1 MGGVFNSMNLGLYS
15 YAHLNSL
22 KFIDPDGNATGINT
36 TLDSNNYFLVAQSR
50 SEICGSYGSCQANA
64 ASLPESSLGMH
75 PISNNGETM
84 YLSPTWGDNKIYMDK
99 GTELAAGK
107 LAGAVD
113 DVGKATGVKS
123 LGALSLVLKGVEIA
137 KSDDKAKTIAAA
149 IGQEAGSKY
158 SKALTMGNDKGPQK
172 GAARLVG
179 AAAEI
184 GGDKAGGDKAGGNTV
199 ANIMDL
205 RSGSAR
211 NAMKAS
217 EGQRQEVQQQNLK
230 LLNGEN

>member
-1 MGGVFNSMNLGLYS
+1 
-15 YAHLNSL
+15 
-22 KFIDPDGNATGINT
+22 
-36 TLDSNNYFLVAQSR
+36 
-50 SEICGSYGSCQANA
+50 
-64 ASLPESSLGMH
+64 
-75 PISNNGETM
+75 M

-184 GGDKAGGDKAGGNTV
+184 GGDKAGGNTV

-217 EGQRQEVQQQNLK
+217 EGQRQEVQQQDLK
-230 LLNGEN
+230 RLNAGN